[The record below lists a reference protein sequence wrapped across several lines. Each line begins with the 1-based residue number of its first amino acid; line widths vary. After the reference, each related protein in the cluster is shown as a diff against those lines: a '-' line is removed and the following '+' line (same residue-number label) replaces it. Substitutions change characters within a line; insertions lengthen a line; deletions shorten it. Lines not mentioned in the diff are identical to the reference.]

1 MTFIHAHWLL
11 ESGGERST
19 KSNAPLPPPLLPPL
33 PSLLSAVAAASG
45 AACSTGPRCESA
57 QGLFS
62 PRRVL
67 CVSAAAAQE
76 KADASRLL
84 LLLLLLLDTP
94 SPLFPETAIAKFPV
108 RARVSVRAFSTSG
121 TSRQV
126 LRPLKTEVN
135 VEKK

>member
-1 MTFIHAHWLL
+1 MRTGCLRAA
-11 ESGGERST
+11 EKEARNQT
-19 KSNAPLPPPLLPPL
+19 PPSPLLF
-33 PSLLSAVAAASG
+33 SLLFLLSCLLLLLPAVRLVPPVRAVNL
-45 AACSTGPRCESA
+45 PKVF
-57 QGLFS
+57 FS

-94 SPLFPETAIAKFPV
+94 SPFFPETAIAKFPV